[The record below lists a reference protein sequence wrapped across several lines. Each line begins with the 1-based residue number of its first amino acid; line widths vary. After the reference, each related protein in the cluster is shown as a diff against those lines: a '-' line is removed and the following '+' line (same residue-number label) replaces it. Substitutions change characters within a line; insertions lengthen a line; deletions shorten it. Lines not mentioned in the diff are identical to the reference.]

1 LLILSISTKRFGTFV
16 RIKNK
21 SMDIH
26 RLYDKYIY
34 IGAYVNA
41 GPKVDWLFRLFLF
54 PPFLDT

>member
-1 LLILSISTKRFGTFV
+1 
-16 RIKNK
+16 
-21 SMDIH
+21 MDIH

-34 IGAYVNA
+34 TGAYVNA